1 MTEREQLK
9 KRLKSYRTIRAEYQ
23 QVKKERDW
31 VLENM
36 DSLRAANLDGMPR
49 GSGVSDPVS
58 QAYDKME
65 ALLTRY
71 TAQLERLGAEQAA
84 IEDMIAGLESVER
97 RLMRHKYFEG
107 LTWEEV
113 CVAINYSWTRTHEIH
128 GLVLDKLLEKYGEE
142 ERNGEAD

>member
-9 KRLKSYRTIRAEYQ
+9 KRLKNYRNIKEEYQ

-31 VLENM
+31 ILENM
-36 DSLRAANLDGMPR
+36 DSLRASNLDGMPR
-49 GSGVSDPVS
+49 ASGVSDPVG
-58 QAYDKME
+58 QAFAKLE
-65 ALLTRY
+65 KLLERY
-71 TAQLERLGAEQAA
+71 TEQLERLGAEQAA
-84 IEDMIAGLESVER
+84 IEDMIAGLESIER

-128 GLVLDKLLEKYGEE
+128 GIILDKLLEKYGEE
-142 ERNGEAD
+142 ERSDG

>member
-9 KRLKSYRTIRAEYQ
+9 KRLKNYRNIKAEYQ

-36 DSLRAANLDGMPR
+36 DSLRASNLDGMPR
-49 GSGVSDPVS
+49 GSGVSDPV
-58 QAYDKME
+58 ARAFAKLE
-65 ALLTRY
+65 KLLQRY
-71 TAQLERLGAEQAA
+71 TEQLERLGAEQAA

-128 GLVLDKLLEKYGEE
+128 GIILDKLLEKYGKE
-142 ERNGEAD
+142 ERDAVD

>member
-1 MTEREQLK
+1 MTAREQLK
-9 KRLKSYRTIRAEYQ
+9 KRLKNYRTIKDEYQ

-31 VLENM
+31 VLQNM
-36 DSLRAANLDGMPR
+36 DSLRASNLDGMPR
-49 GSGVSDPVS
+49 GSGVSDPVA
-58 QAYDKME
+58 QAFAKLE
-65 ALLTRY
+65 ALLNRY
-71 TAQLERLGAEQAA
+71 TEQLERLGAEQAA

-128 GLVLDKLLEKYGEE
+128 GLILDKLLDKFGEE
-142 ERNGEAD
+142 ERSDD